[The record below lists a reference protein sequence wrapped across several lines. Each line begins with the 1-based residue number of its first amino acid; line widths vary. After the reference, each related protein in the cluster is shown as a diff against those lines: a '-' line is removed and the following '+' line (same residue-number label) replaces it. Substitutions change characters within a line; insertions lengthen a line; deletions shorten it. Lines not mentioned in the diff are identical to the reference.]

1 MTAVDWL
8 TKVFQ
13 KPAPVI
19 IVSGLPR
26 SGTSLMMQMLSAAGL
41 PLLTDS
47 HRPPDESNPRG
58 YYEYAPVK
66 RMHVGETAWLSQ
78 AAGRGVKIVSALL
91 PTLPANIT
99 ARVIFMQR
107 DLDEVVRSQRAMLER
122 LNKPT
127 HTFDAEMLRGEYA
140 AHLAAIKIWLAARP
154 TLRVLE
160 VSYADLVCAPQDHTP
175 KIVAFLGEKLNPTA
189 MAAAV
194 DPALY
199 RERV

>member
-1 MTAVDWL
+1 MDWL
-8 TKVFQ
+8 SKLFA

-26 SGTSLMMQMLSAAGL
+26 SGTSLMMQMLSAGGL

-78 AAGRGVKIVSALL
+78 ASGRGVKIVSALL
-91 PTLPANIT
+91 TMLPPNIT

-107 DLDEVVRSQRAMLER
+107 DLDEIVRSQRTMLER
-122 LNKPT
+122 LDKPT
-127 HTFDAEMLRGEYA
+127 HQVDPIALREEYA
-140 AHLAAIKIWLAARP
+140 AHLKAIHTWLDANPA
-154 TLRVLE
+154 LRYLN
-160 VSYADLVCAPQDHTP
+160 VSYSELVCAPSDHTP
-175 KIVAFLGEKLNPTA
+175 KIASFLGGKLDAKA

-199 RERV
+199 RERA

>member
-1 MTAVDWL
+1 VDWL
-8 TKVFQ
+8 KTWFN

-26 SGTSLMMQMLSAAGL
+26 SGTSLMMQMLSAGGL

-47 HRPPDESNPRG
+47 HRQPDESNPLG

-78 AAGRGVKIVSALL
+78 ASGRGVKIVSALL

-127 HTFDAEMLRGEYA
+127 QTFDAESLRAEYA
-140 AHLAAIKIWLAARP
+140 AHLSAVRAWLKSR
-154 TLRVLE
+154 TNLQYLDI
-160 VSYADLVCAPQDHTP
+160 SYTDLVCAPAEHTP
-175 KIVAFLGEKLNPTA
+175 RVATFLGGKLNPAA

-194 DPALY
+194 DPSLY